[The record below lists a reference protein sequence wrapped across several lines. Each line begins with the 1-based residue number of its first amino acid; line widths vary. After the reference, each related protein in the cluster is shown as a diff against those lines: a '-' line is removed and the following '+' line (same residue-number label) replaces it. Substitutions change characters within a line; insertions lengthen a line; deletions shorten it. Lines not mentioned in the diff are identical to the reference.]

1 MLGSMN
7 PNFNPSNMVVP
18 GIGGQGAFGPSGKAP
33 SYMTTTNANMT
44 GTQAAAP
51 NSSQGSFLSSMFGQ
65 QAGIAGLQSQPLD
78 PQQQLQ
84 QQLQQLQQQQPQQQ
98 QMQGMQTSQ
107 PQSNRRAYDPVGMQR
122 EQQGNLMQ
130 QQGGQQFAPSPRDQM
145 SDRDRFMEG
154 QFQGNQDMPQAQID
168 AMRSQFGNT
177 FDAQG
182 RNPRPPKAEGLGVSN
197 FVGASSNDMQRMLNR
212 GSISGDNMGDAQRRM
227 EQLRSNEFLAKMR
240 AQNPE
245 RFNNPSPPLPLAG
258 MPQQMPPPL
267 AGGAPQFPGSVPPG
281 LAEPRQF
288 SFNPFLNKT
297 TPSTAQPSDQG
308 IMGQAPPSMQ
318 QNIPLMQ
325 NQMQN
330 QQPPNYGSQQLP
342 QMMGGFGQGSI
353 GNPRMSPFQQMSPSG
368 FAMMQ
373 PSTGSQNSAPIQSP
387 FA

>member
-18 GIGGQGAFGPSGKAP
+18 GIGGQGAFGPPGKAP

-65 QAGIAGLQSQPLD
+65 QPGIAGLQAQPLN
-78 PQQQLQ
+78 PQQQL
-84 QQLQQLQQQQPQQQ
+84 Q

-107 PQSNRRAYDPVGMQR
+107 PQLQP
-122 EQQGNLMQ
+122 QQV
-130 QQGGQQFAPSPRDQM
+130 GQQFAPSPRDQM
-145 SDRDRFMEG
+145 SDRDRFIEG
-154 QFQGNQDMPQAQID
+154 QFQGNQDIPQAQID

-182 RNPRPPKAEGLGVSN
+182 RNPRPPKAEGLGVSSL
-197 FVGASSNDMQRMLNR
+197 VGASSNDMQRMLNR

-245 RFNNPSPPLPLAG
+245 RFNNPPPTAP
-258 MPQQMPPPL
+258 PTDPRIFPTPPPPPL
-267 AGGAPQFPGSVPPG
+267 AGGAPQYPGNVPPG
-281 LAEPRQF
+281 VDPGTLPRPP
-288 SFNPFLNKT
+288 NIYRTMGEEN
-297 TPSTAQPSDQG
+297 TPPPSSLPGLGG

-330 QQPPNYGSQQLP
+330 QQPPNYGPQQ
-342 QMMGGFGQGSI
+342 MSAFGQGASNYSGSI

-373 PSTGSQNSAPIQSP
+373 PSTGSQNSAPIPSP

>member
-1 MLGSMN
+1 MTSYAFL
-7 PNFNPSNMVVP
+7 P
-18 GIGGQGAFGPSGKAP
+18 GQGPGL
-33 SYMTTTNANMT
+33 T
-44 GTQAAAP
+44 
-51 NSSQGSFLSSMFGQ
+51 
-65 QAGIAGLQSQPLD
+65 GLQPQPLD
-78 PQQQLQ
+78 PRQQIQQLTR
-84 QQLQQLQQQQPQQQ
+84 PPP
-98 QMQGMQTSQ
+98 G
-107 PQSNRRAYDPVGMQR
+107 QSIF
-122 EQQGNLMQ
+122 
-130 QQGGQQFAPSPRDQM
+130 GGSMPRI
-145 SDRDRFMEG
+145 R
-154 QFQGNQDMPQAQID
+154 P
-168 AMRSQFGNT
+168 T
-177 FDAQG
+177 
-182 RNPRPPKAEGLGVSN
+182 PPKAEGLGVSN